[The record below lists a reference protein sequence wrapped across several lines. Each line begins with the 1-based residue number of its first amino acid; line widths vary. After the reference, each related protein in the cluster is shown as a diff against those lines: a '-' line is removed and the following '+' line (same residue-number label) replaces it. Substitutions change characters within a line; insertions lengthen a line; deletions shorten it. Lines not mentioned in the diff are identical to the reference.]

1 MDKKN
6 DTLMTFIVDKDKDT
20 RLFYFHVFDTKEEVP
35 TYYSHGD
42 YLYAYEMNDHIE
54 IGKTD
59 FNHVKSMTQWATG
72 RVAILGPIRD
82 SERVIHEIESF
93 IFDFKTGE
101 NPGTYKFESLEEFIG
116 NPYKQDAKDL
126 GIFQIIQLNFK
137 DGFKGK
143 DHVLHSL
150 GNGNEVVRD
159 LIIPDKHAR
168 ITVVVFE
175 TKDGIL
181 RREESTAVV

>member
-6 DTLMTFIVDKDKDT
+6 NTLMTFIVDKDKDT
-20 RLFYFHVFDTKEEVP
+20 RLFYFRVFDNKEEMP

-42 YLYAYEMNDHIE
+42 YLYAYELSGNTI

-59 FNHVKSMTQWATG
+59 YKHVNSMTFWATG
-72 RVAILGPIRD
+72 RIAILGPIRD

-93 IFDFKTGE
+93 IHDFKTGE
-101 NPGTYKFESLEEFIG
+101 YPGTYKFESLEEFIG
-116 NPYKQDAKDL
+116 NPYKHDAKDL

-159 LIIPDKHAR
+159 LIIPDKNAR
-168 ITVVVFE
+168 MTVIVFE

-181 RREESTAVV
+181 RGEESTAVV

>member
-20 RLFYFHVFDTKEEVP
+20 RLFYFRIFDTKEEVP

-42 YLYAYEMNDHIE
+42 YLYAYEMNNHIE

-59 FNHVKSMTQWATG
+59 FNHVKPMTSWATG
-72 RVAILGPIRD
+72 RVAIFGPIRD
-82 SERVIHEIESF
+82 SERVMHEIESF

-116 NPYKQDAKDL
+116 NPYKQDAKDF

-143 DHVLHSL
+143 DHTLHFFDK
-150 GNGNEVVRD
+150 GIVVRD
-159 LIIPDKHAR
+159 LIIPEKHGR
-168 ITVVVFE
+168 ITLVVFE
-175 TKDGIL
+175 TKDGIKTGD
-181 RREESTAVV
+181 EITAVV